1 MIFSVTPIIFSL
13 TACTIFRPGS
23 IGRDLPGFHTK
34 LDTSAPGVGDIS
46 PGAGELCMRGR
57 NVFMGY
63 LGAEEKT
70 REVFDTEGWHHSGD
84 VGTRDDEGYFTI
96 TGEFSDNIVIKLLLI
111 TNYCQH
117 FRLSQKKG
125 LNAVGFA

>member
-1 MIFSVTPIIFSL
+1 
-13 TACTIFRPGS
+13 
-23 IGRDLPGFHTK
+23 
-34 LDTSAPGVGDIS
+34 
-46 PGAGELCMRGR
+46 MRGR

-96 TGEFSDNIVIKLLLI
+96 TGEFSDNILELQLI
-111 TNYCQH
+111 TNYC
-117 FRLSQKKG
+117 
-125 LNAVGFA
+125 